1 MGWCD
6 TIGWDGCEGEISE
19 REGEWCGQDLRTT
32 KEMIKLAEVRIK
44 NKMLIT
50 WLVHVMQQKND

>member
-1 MGWCD
+1 MVC

-19 REGEWCGQDLRTT
+19 HEGEWCGQDLVIT
-32 KEMIKLAEVRIK
+32 KEMIKLDEVRIK
-44 NKMLIT
+44 NRMLIT